1 MYTYPTLL
9 PIANSQHEITKE
21 INTLTGLLHGINFN
35 INSPLIWFPNSM
47 YTFGHFIVPLFH
59 HCSLGDSQFCTLH

>member
-21 INTLTGLLHGINFN
+21 INTLTKLLQRINLN

-47 YTFGHFIVPLFH
+47 DTFDHFIGPLFH
-59 HCSLGDSQFCTLH
+59 HCPLGDSQFCNLH

>member
-21 INTLTGLLHGINFN
+21 IKHFN
-35 INSPLIWFPNSM
+35 KTIAENQLE
-47 YTFGHFIVPLFH
+47 H
-59 HCSLGDSQFCTLH
+59 